1 VSAVLLLLLA
11 CSGGGDTGAAPG
23 DSGTAATSD
32 SAIDVPHPFVAVR
45 QRDRAAILDRID
57 ADPWAGILARIE
69 ERAARDYL
77 EDAEGDWDHDNN
89 GTNGTTAQAAAFLG
103 WLRDDPDL
111 TAKAIDFLDRLE
123 TDFENNSTWDVNIRM
138 PAPLIGYTAAWDLLV
153 AQGALSA
160 DQEAAFADKLA
171 TITGKFFDA
180 YVADDAVRLQM
191 LTPAQNN
198 HPLRTASAIGVPALA
213 LLGRDDRADEWL
225 SWSASEVSWLLGPD
239 GQYVQADGGVA
250 EGPFYYGFGLG
261 AVLGFL
267 VAMDNAVVEGT
278 ELIWDCRNRI
288 DMDPFTTEGCT
299 DGATLRWHNPLR
311 DPWFQRTLS
320 WSLALRLPGGL
331 RPPLADAYL
340 VQQNGGALVAATVLS
355 QDDAPAD
362 LRADAPAWVW
372 DWLTAVDYPSDTT
385 RSHDLSIQHLA
396 RLSPDLVAAATPPA
410 WTHAFRDEGGNA
422 VLRTGWGDD
431 DLWALLVA
439 EHGSVRKTLHDHVDS
454 LSFSLMAYGEYLLL
468 DPGYYKPDELDN
480 AVTADADSHNVILV
494 DGQGAPDK
502 GLLYNWGDTDAF
514 LDLSYVSE
522 TGGADGL
529 AYAEAHESYEDVD
542 FQRGLLLARDR
553 YLVLLDRL
561 DSGLSGTRSFSW
573 RLGGNAGYDAGG
585 SFSVGASSATWERD
599 LAGVDVFLAATRPG
613 LSLVEPSL
621 VEGEAPHVHEFDL
634 ERAVGAHGVMDGEV
648 AAVAPGF
655 AAVLAPYRPG
665 LVAGEGEGRL
675 LVERLSLDEGIGGL
689 RVDWEGHSDLV
700 VVREAGAP
708 DTLTLPDGRSLVT
721 DARGLFLG
729 DVGEGGAPTAVLLTD
744 GSSVS
749 LEGEELCGSDIEV
762 ALCAWVGDDAPT
774 RVVLPEG

>member
-1 VSAVLLLLLA
+1 MNAVLLLLLA
-11 CSGGGDTGAAPG
+11 CVGGGDTGVG
-23 DSGTAATSD
+23 DADRGVSATSD
-32 SAIDVPHPFVAVR
+32 ASIDVPHPFVAVR
-45 QRDRAAILDRID
+45 QRDRAAILDRVG
-57 ADPWAGILARIE
+57 AEPWATILARIE

-77 EDAEGDWDHDNN
+77 EDDEGEWDHDNN

-103 WLRDDPDL
+103 WLRDDPEM

-153 AQGALSA
+153 AQGALTA

-198 HPLRTASAIGVPALA
+198 HPLRTAAAVGVPALA
-213 LLGRDDRADEWL
+213 LIGRDDRAEEWL
-225 SWSASEVSWLLGPD
+225 SWAASEVSWLLGPD
-239 GQYVQADGGVA
+239 GQYVQADGAVS
-250 EGPFYYGFGLG
+250 EGPFYYGFGLS

-278 ELIWDCRNRI
+278 ELTWDCRNRI
-288 DMDPFTTEGCT
+288 DMDPFTTAGCI
-299 DGATLRWHNPLR
+299 DGAPLRWHNPLR

-331 RPPLADAYL
+331 RPPLADANL
-340 VQQNGGALVAATVLS
+340 VQQNGGALVAATVRS

-372 DWLTAVDYPSDTT
+372 DWLAAVDYPADTT

-396 RLSPDLVAAATPPA
+396 RLDRDLVAAAAPPS

-514 LDLSYVSE
+514 LDLSYVSG
-522 TGGADGL
+522 TGGEAGL
-529 AYAEAHESYEDVD
+529 AYAEARQRYEDVD

-553 YLVLLDRL
+553 YLVVLDRTESAV
-561 DSGLSGTRSFSW
+561 DGARRFSW
-573 RLGGNAGYDAGG
+573 RLSGNAGYDAGG
-585 SFSVGASSATWERD
+585 SFSVDADRATWERD
-599 LAGVDVFLAATRPG
+599 LAGVDVVLAATRPD
-613 LSLVEPSL
+613 LALVEPPL
-621 VEGEAPHVHEFDL
+621 VEGEPPHVHQFDL
-634 ERAVGAHGVMDGEV
+634 ERAVGAHGVVDGEV
-648 AAVAPGF
+648 DAVAPGF

-665 LVAGEGEGRL
+665 LVAGAGEGRL
-675 LVERLSLDEGIGGL
+675 QVERLDLDEGVAAL
-689 RVDWEGHSDLV
+689 LVDWEGHRDLV
-700 VVREAGAP
+700 LVREADAP
-708 DTLTLPDGRSLVT
+708 EALTLPDGRSLVT
-721 DARGLFLG
+721 DARGLFLA
-729 DVGEGGAPTAVLLTD
+729 DVGAGGSPTGVLLAD
-744 GSSVS
+744 GSTVT
-749 LEGEELCGSDIEV
+749 LDGEELCASDV
-762 ALCAWVGDDAPT
+762 AVDLCAWSGDDAPT
-774 RVVLPEG
+774 RIVVPGG